1 MEANKEQ
8 FVKTILYIKH
18 LINCIK
24 WLVLQNNIKEAKEK
38 LKEANALIKEVEYD
52 NTWWKRKSEAW

>member
-52 NTWWKRKSEAW
+52 NTR

>member
-8 FVKTILYIKH
+8 FVKTILYIKQ

-52 NTWWKRKSEAW
+52 NT